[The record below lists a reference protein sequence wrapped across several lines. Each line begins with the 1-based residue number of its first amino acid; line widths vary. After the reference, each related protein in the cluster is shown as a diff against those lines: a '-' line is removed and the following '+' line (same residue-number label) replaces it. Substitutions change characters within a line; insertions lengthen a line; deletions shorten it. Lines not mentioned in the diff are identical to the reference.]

1 MHNSLTAVT
10 SEVNAHEERLT
21 SLENATSAWTTSL
34 QVLEPAVASLRN
46 EIAALQ
52 AKCTDLECSSRRSNV
67 RLVGIP
73 EGMEGT
79 QPTKFI
85 AEALQEIFS
94 LCEPPLL
101 ARAHRTLA
109 ARPAEGQRPRAFVI
123 CFHRF
128 DVKEDILRRAIQTK
142 QLKFKE
148 QTVYIFPDFPP
159 EIAKKRAAYYD
170 VKRVLRS
177 RSDVKY
183 GLRGLTGFRITHD
196 GVEHKFDT
204 PDFRWRALQDDSSAL
219 SSDKKKLFSVI
230 SLILRKDHFFFCQ
243 RISYTLRMATGKK
256 WMSPQKQDAGA
267 KRIKT
272 TEDDVASIVSHAIE
286 AQQKA
291 MREIISNMLTE
302 AIQTALIPFNV
313 CINENGAVLRTLKEE
328 MDSLSKNLATITTN
342 VDNLQGSLR
351 KTKKDTNLCLSQIEQ
366 MQRKCNDL
374 EDRSHRNNVRLV
386 NLPTG
391 MEGDNPIGF
400 LQKMLP
406 KWIPELSARPCPI
419 EIDRAHRVYSNSNS
433 PKPRSMIFR
442 LLRSP
447 DRQAILQ
454 GPRKAKPTLPGGT
467 SLEFYADYSPET
479 AQKRK
484 AFSAVRAKLH
494 QKGAETFLIYP
505 ALLRVTYKGQKH
517 SFESPEDADKY
528 ITGLDGATARRSLN
542 LQFHEPME
550 EAV

>member
-1 MHNSLTAVT
+1 
-10 SEVNAHEERLT
+10 
-21 SLENATSAWTTSL
+21 
-34 QVLEPAVASLRN
+34 
-46 EIAALQ
+46 
-52 AKCTDLECSSRRSNV
+52 
-67 RLVGIP
+67 
-73 EGMEGT
+73 
-79 QPTKFI
+79 
-85 AEALQEIFS
+85 
-94 LCEPPLL
+94 
-101 ARAHRTLA
+101 
-109 ARPAEGQRPRAFVI
+109 
-123 CFHRF
+123 
-128 DVKEDILRRAIQTK
+128 
-142 QLKFKE
+142 
-148 QTVYIFPDFPP
+148 
-159 EIAKKRAAYYD
+159 
-170 VKRVLRS
+170 
-177 RSDVKY
+177 
-183 GLRGLTGFRITHD
+183 
-196 GVEHKFDT
+196 
-204 PDFRWRALQDDSSAL
+204 
-219 SSDKKKLFSVI
+219 
-230 SLILRKDHFFFCQ
+230 
-243 RISYTLRMATGKK
+243 MATGKK

-291 MREIISNMLTE
+291 MREMISNMLTE
-302 AIQTALIPFNV
+302 AIKTALIPFND

-374 EDRSHRNNVRLV
+374 EDRSRRNNVRLV

-391 MEGDNPIGF
+391 MEGDDPIGF

-442 LLRSP
+442 LLRYP

-454 GPRKAKPTLPGGT
+454 GARKAKPTLPGGT

-542 LQFHEPME
+542 LQFQEPME

>member
-1 MHNSLTAVT
+1 MSKAPRQKKTDTGSSNGSAESAKDETSITDGATIMAAIKSLEAGIYQKFDAHAAEFRKEISSLREEVHNSLKAVT

-52 AKCTDLECSSRRSNV
+52 AKCTDLECRSHRSNV
-67 RLVGIP
+67 CLVGIP

-79 QPTKFI
+79 QPTKCI

-94 LCEPPLL
+94 LCEPLLL

-204 PDFRWRALQDDSSAL
+204 PAEAMDY
-219 SSDKKKLFSVI
+219 V
-230 SLILRKDHFFFCQ
+230 
-243 RISYTLRMATGKK
+243 
-256 WMSPQKQDAGA
+256 
-267 KRIKT
+267 KRHLMT
-272 TEDDVASIVSHAIE
+272 
-286 AQQKA
+286 
-291 MREIISNMLTE
+291 
-302 AIQTALIPFNV
+302 P
-313 CINENGAVLRTLKEE
+313 
-328 MDSLSKNLATITTN
+328 
-342 VDNLQGSLR
+342 
-351 KTKKDTNLCLSQIEQ
+351 
-366 MQRKCNDL
+366 
-374 EDRSHRNNVRLV
+374 
-386 NLPTG
+386 
-391 MEGDNPIGF
+391 
-400 LQKMLP
+400 
-406 KWIPELSARPCPI
+406 
-419 EIDRAHRVYSNSNS
+419 
-433 PKPRSMIFR
+433 
-442 LLRSP
+442 
-447 DRQAILQ
+447 
-454 GPRKAKPTLPGGT
+454 
-467 SLEFYADYSPET
+467 
-479 AQKRK
+479 
-484 AFSAVRAKLH
+484 
-494 QKGAETFLIYP
+494 
-505 ALLRVTYKGQKH
+505 
-517 SFESPEDADKY
+517 
-528 ITGLDGATARRSLN
+528 
-542 LQFHEPME
+542 
-550 EAV
+550 